1 MERCDTPYLHMD
13 DQWMW
18 RFYFLDRFGKLIVT
32 SAKAY
37 FTRKEAEDA
46 MRSFQLT
53 LAVVAA

>member
-1 MERCDTPYLHMD
+1 MEQYATPYLHMD

-32 SAKAY
+32 SAMAY

-46 MRSFQLT
+46 MRSFQLN
-53 LAVVAA
+53 LAAVAA